1 MQNAPTHSKQQR
13 QQQKSTRKRRY
24 LAVLLVLLFLTSC
37 APISAGKKNRVRG
50 KKVNKAAKAL
60 PVGHDL
66 EVGLRKDAKGS
77 PLALLVQKQMD
88 RYDREQVNHVL
99 ERGLSG
105 QTLSWTNPDRG
116 NQYRIT
122 PLPAYQTIG
131 KSVCRK
137 ASIEAM
143 LKGTNQLGVLNTK
156 ACRAR
161 NNQWRLSEEK

>member
-1 MQNAPTHSKQQR
+1 MNKKKHPAA
-13 QQQKSTRKRRY
+13 
-24 LAVLLVLLFLTSC
+24 LCVLFFLILSSC
-37 APISAGKKNRVRG
+37 ASIPSGKKNSTQG
-50 KKVNKAAKAL
+50 KKVHRTAKDL

-66 EVGLRKDAKGS
+66 EVGLREDAKES

-88 RYDREQVNHVL
+88 RYDREQFNHVL

-105 QTLSWTNPDRG
+105 QTSSWTNPDRG

-131 KSVCRK
+131 KSVCRI
-137 ASIEAM
+137 ARIEAM
-143 LKGTNQLGVLNTK
+143 LNGTNQLGALNTK
-156 ACRAR
+156 ACRSR